1 MLTTND
7 IRRVVD
13 GLINRL
19 IRPNKEIVITLSLDC
34 GAELTIGAYFT
45 GYLVTEGDNI
55 SSPYYS
61 DYEDVEVEITEA
73 SAIGEDNEEY
83 TIPDSDLDKITEQ
96 IAQRI

>member
-1 MLTTND
+1 MLTAND
-7 IRRVVD
+7 ICRVVD
-13 GLINRL
+13 SLINRL
-19 IRPNKEIVITLSLDC
+19 RPNKEIVTTLSLDC

-45 GYLVTEGDNI
+45 GYLATEGDNI

-96 IAQRI
+96 IVQRI

>member
-1 MLTTND
+1 MLTAND

-13 GLINRL
+13 SLINSL
-19 IRPNKEIVITLSLDC
+19 RPNKEIVTTLSLDC
-34 GAELTIGAYFT
+34 GAEMTIGAYFT
-45 GYLVTEGDNI
+45 GYLATEGDNI

-83 TIPDSDLDKITEQ
+83 TIPDRDLDKITEQ
-96 IAQRI
+96 IARRL

>member
-1 MLTTND
+1 MLTSND

-13 GLINRL
+13 SLINRL
-19 IRPNKEIVITLSLDC
+19 KPNKEIVTTLSLDC

-45 GYLVTEGDNI
+45 GYLATEGDNI

-96 IAQRI
+96 IVQRI

>member
-13 GLINRL
+13 SLINRL
-19 IRPNKEIVITLSLDC
+19 RPNKEIVTTLSLDC

-45 GYLVTEGDNI
+45 GYLATEGDNI

-96 IAQRI
+96 ISQRI

>member
-1 MLTTND
+1 MLTAND

-13 GLINRL
+13 SLINSL
-19 IRPNKEIVITLSLDC
+19 RPNKEIVTTLSLDC

-45 GYLVTEGDNI
+45 GYLATEGDNI
-55 SSPYYS
+55 NSPYYS

-96 IAQRI
+96 IARRL

>member
-13 GLINRL
+13 SLINRL
-19 IRPNKEIVITLSLDC
+19 RLNKEIVTTLSLDC

-45 GYLVTEGDNI
+45 GYLATEGDNI

-96 IAQRI
+96 IAKRI

>member
-1 MLTTND
+1 MLTTDD

-13 GLINRL
+13 SLINRL
-19 IRPNKEIVITLSLDC
+19 RPNKEIVTTLSLDC

-45 GYLVTEGDNI
+45 GYLATEGDNI

-83 TIPDSDLDKITEQ
+83 TIPDSDLESIINR
-96 IAQRI
+96 IARRL

>member
-1 MLTTND
+1 MLTTDD

-13 GLINRL
+13 SLINRL
-19 IRPNKEIVITLSLDC
+19 RPNKEIVTTISLDC

-45 GYLVTEGDNI
+45 GYLATEGDNI

>member
-1 MLTTND
+1 MLTTDD

-13 GLINRL
+13 SLINRL
-19 IRPNKEIVITLSLDC
+19 RPNKEIVTTLSLDC

-45 GYLVTEGDNI
+45 GYLATEGDNI

-83 TIPDSDLDKITEQ
+83 TIPDSDLESIINQ
-96 IAQRI
+96 IARRL

>member
-1 MLTTND
+1 MLTTDD

-13 GLINRL
+13 SLINRL
-19 IRPNKEIVITLSLDC
+19 RPNKEIVTTLSLDC

-45 GYLVTEGDNI
+45 GYLATEGDNI